1 MGAKKRLQKL
11 LDKANKGTGNTT
23 EATDNRDEIQ
33 EALVSSGKGNLVK
46 RGKRL
51 YEKMNKGSGIK
62 MVSPLDVGRCWKKY
76 KPKPD
81 GRPASEQGSCVPI

>member
-76 KPKPD
+76 KPNPD